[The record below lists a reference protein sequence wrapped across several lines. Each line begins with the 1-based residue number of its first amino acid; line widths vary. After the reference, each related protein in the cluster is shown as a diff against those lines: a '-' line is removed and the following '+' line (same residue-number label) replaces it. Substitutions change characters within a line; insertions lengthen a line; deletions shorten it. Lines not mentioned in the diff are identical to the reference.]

1 MVIVASVRALKM
13 HGGGPNVT
21 SGQPLDP
28 AYSQENLTLLEAGF
42 GNLHKHIENA
52 TSFGVPVVVAINSFT
67 TDTQAELELI
77 QKLSRDAGAFDAV
90 ICNHWAE
97 GGAGAVGLGEA
108 VIRACAVKS
117 NFQFLYPLD
126 LPLKVRHF
134 IFILQT
140 ALKYLYMQCVY
151 CCHGNVVMV
160 LLPWYS
166 LL

>member
-28 AYSQENLTLLEAGF
+28 AYSQENLPLLETGF
-42 GNLHKHIENA
+42 SNLHKHIENA
-52 TSFGVPVVVAINSFT
+52 TSFGVPVVVAINSFA
-67 TDTQAELELI
+67 TDTRAELELL

-90 ICNHWAE
+90 ICDHWAK
-97 GGAGAVGLGEA
+97 GGPGALGLGEA
-108 VIRACAVKS
+108 VVRACSVKS

-134 IFILQT
+134 ILILQT
-140 ALKYLYMQCVY
+140 ALYALCM
-151 CCHGNVVMV
+151 
-160 LLPWYS
+160 LLLW
-166 LL
+166 